1 MKKTLDIYDI
11 LSGIRKIIL
20 FFHLLNNNDNAYIKV
35 VVAVVAV
42 INAVAITL
50 LEIVTIP
57 TTAVINAEKKGILAV
72 IVMNNPKKIERKR
85 AIHV

>member
-1 MKKTLDIYDI
+1 M
-11 LSGIRKIIL
+11 
-20 FFHLLNNNDNAYIKV
+20 

-85 AIHV
+85 AIHVVNLAICLVNVVQIRTRASVTSVANKVI

>member
-1 MKKTLDIYDI
+1 M
-11 LSGIRKIIL
+11 
-20 FFHLLNNNDNAYIKV
+20 

-57 TTAVINAEKKGILAV
+57 ATSVIHAEKKGILAV
-72 IVMNNPKKIERKR
+72 IVMNPKKIERKR
-85 AIHV
+85 NRAIHVVNLAICLVNVVQIRTRASVTSVANKVI